1 MVEKWLEISIDAPN
15 EFVEPVCQIFSKY
28 SNNKIAIIESPIKNY
43 GLNLQTVKCWIDYS
57 SSNASLELI
66 DISIKLI
73 NYLHPIGEIKK
84 KFVDENMWNKQEFS
98 SISIGKKL
106 MIIPNSI
113 SNYDESKILIPLIPG
128 LAFGTGH
135 HPTTRMC
142 LESLENNLNKDDS
155 VLDLGSGSGILS
167 IASFMLGASKVISM
181 DIDDDSIKSTRRNI
195 SLANIKQNTLILKS
209 SLPNV
214 NVPCSSQDIIV
225 ANISSEIII
234 SLSKML
240 LHAVKSTGLVIVSGI
255 LDEKISDVIKS
266 FCNNG
271 GRIINQKKI
280 NDWNLLEVKKN
291 NEDT

>member
-15 EFVEPVCQIFSKY
+15 EYVEPVCQIFSKY
-28 SNNKIAIIESPIKNY
+28 SNNKIAIIESPIKNND
-43 GLNLQTVKCWIDYS
+43 LNLINVKCWIDYS
-57 SSNASLELI
+57 SSNTSLELI

-84 KFVDENMWNKQEFS
+84 KLVDENMWNKQEFS

-106 MIIPNSI
+106 IITPNSRFNYDKDKIIIP
-113 SNYDESKILIPLIPG
+113 LVPG

-142 LESLENNLNKDDS
+142 LEALENHIDNEDS

-167 IASFMLGASKVISM
+167 IASFMLGASNVISM
-181 DIDDDSIKSTRRNI
+181 DIDEDSIKSTKRNI
-195 SLANIKQNTLILKS
+195 SLAKIKGNSLILKS

-214 NVPCSSQDIIV
+214 NVPYSSQDIIV

-240 LHAVKSTGLVIVSGI
+240 LDAVKPSGLVMVSGI
-255 LDEKISDVIKS
+255 LDEKILDVIKS
-266 FCNNG
+266 FENYG
-271 GRIINQKKI
+271 GQILNQKKI
-280 NDWNLLEVKKN
+280 NDWNLLEIKKN
-291 NEDT
+291 Y